1 MADLLNYR
9 KEDSDMNYNINE
21 QKLGFDRVLPWEG
34 QVPALVKEGEHY
46 FLQVKAPEAEKVTFT
61 MNEEEFLFCASS
73 NIFSGISIPVTFFA
87 PCSIA

>member
-34 QVPALVKEGEHY
+34 QVPALVKECY
-46 FLQVKAPEAEKVTFT
+46 IY
-61 MNEEEFLFCASS
+61 NE
-73 NIFSGISIPVTFFA
+73 
-87 PCSIA
+87 

>member
-73 NIFSGISIPVTFFA
+73 NIFSEISIPVTFFA